1 VREVMRVGV
10 TVQEGEAQLVASI
23 VVTPLG
29 SAKMHWGNT
38 KRYNATRRS
47 FCVFFILKAKDK
59 DKMTAKMDAA
69 EKGADAG
76 EVNGRPTLTS
86 QTSLKFP

>member
-1 VREVMRVGV
+1 
-10 TVQEGEAQLVASI
+10 
-23 VVTPLG
+23 
-29 SAKMHWGNT
+29 
-38 KRYNATRRS
+38 
-47 FCVFFILKAKDK
+47 
-59 DKMTAKMDAA
+59 MTAKMDAA